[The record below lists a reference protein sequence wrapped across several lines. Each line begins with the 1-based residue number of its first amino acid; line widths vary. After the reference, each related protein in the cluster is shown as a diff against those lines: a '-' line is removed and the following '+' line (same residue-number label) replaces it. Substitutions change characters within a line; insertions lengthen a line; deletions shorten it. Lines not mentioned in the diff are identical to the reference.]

1 MKIRPTL
8 KCKPLASTALFLTT
22 LFGAQVQAAQTGK
35 TDDAPSI
42 EITTAMKD
50 QSLVQPNSAAYERE
64 VVRLRQE
71 GSKVYDFDRA
81 VLGDVLRAL
90 ATDANLDYLAL
101 PESSESDSTLVSI
114 HLNQSPFVAL
124 ETVAHAYGV
133 ALIFD
138 GGVWHMRPFDD
149 KQVIARNY
157 RLKYNLTEDVDLG
170 TGSSGG
176 MNSSGGGRSG
186 GYGSSGG
193 GMGGGLGGL
202 GGGGG
207 TYGGSSGGGYG
218 GGSGGGMGGIGIGTT
233 GISVQKKADTLLENI
248 KAILGIPT
256 HGFDARVAGEVAVG
270 EFANSPL
277 MVPLKNGSESQ
288 TVVEKSTS
296 GDKSDAAV
304 AWNSDNNSFFIV
316 ATRQQHQFVEAY
328 LNSFDKKQYLIGVEV
343 KFFETSRDPRSQLG
357 TDWSNWLDGGLTL
370 DSSGVES
377 VSKTNSFLN
386 VLAPQHLILNA
397 ATANA
402 KILMLNKDSE
412 SKFTSYPRVVTL
424 NNRPVQIQSVI
435 NQPVLSSSSSV
446 TPGVGG
452 TSTQSVQYMPIGTSI
467 VLVPK
472 RLDGDLINLHLQVTV
487 STISGTEIVGGNKY
501 PIPSTRAYQSQIQV
515 DNGYTVAIA
524 GLDENLD
531 TQEGTGIPL
540 LSRIPLAGWAFK
552 NRYHDKSKK
561 SMMIF
566 ITPTLMDSNGNGV
579 SHDPL
584 SELPRYKGDLPR
596 NAPQIYTDGTLVGG
610 PAKLGEAV
618 LWLDQQVR
626 KLAQIV
632 YEGRADSTHRE
643 QMSRLSDVCEALENY
658 LPACHQT
665 LAPERISL
673 AKGQLDQI
681 ETKISNVKSC
691 YRKNHVEGL
700 GYGKCKP

>member
-22 LFGAQVQAAQTGK
+22 LFGAQVQAAQASK
-35 TDDAPSI
+35 AEDSPSI

-71 GSKVYDFDRA
+71 TSKAYDFDRA

-170 TGSSGG
+170 SGSTGAMSG
-176 MNSSGGGRSG
+176 SGGGSG
-186 GYGSSGG
+186 GYGNSGG
-193 GMGGGLGGL
+193 GVSGGLGGM
-202 GGGGG
+202 GGG
-207 TYGGSSGGGYG
+207 TYGGGSGGGSSGGM
-218 GGSGGGMGGIGIGTT
+218 GGMGGIGIGTT
-233 GISVQKKADTLLENI
+233 GISVHKKADTLLENI

-270 EFANSPL
+270 EFAKSPL

-288 TVVEKSTS
+288 TVVEKSTPS
-296 GDKSDAAV
+296 DKSDAVV

-370 DSSGVES
+370 DSTGVENAIKS
-377 VSKTNSFLN
+377 NSFLN
-386 VLAPQHLILNA
+386 AVVPQHLILNA

-402 KILMLNKDSE
+402 KILLLNKDSE

-424 NNRPVQIQSVI
+424 NNRPVQIQSVV
-435 NQPVLSSSSSV
+435 NQPVLSSSASV

-467 VLVPK
+467 LLVPK
-472 RLDGDLINLHLQVTV
+472 RLDGDLINMHVQVTV
-487 STISGTEIVGGNKY
+487 STISGSEIVGGNKY

-566 ITPTLMDSNGNGV
+566 ITPTLMDSNGNGITN
-579 SHDPL
+579 DPL
-584 SELPRYKGDLPR
+584 SELPHYKGDLPR

-610 PAKLGEAV
+610 PSKLPDAV

-632 YEGRADSTHRE
+632 YEGRAESTHRE

>member
-1 MKIRPTL
+1 
-8 KCKPLASTALFLTT
+8 
-22 LFGAQVQAAQTGK
+22 
-35 TDDAPSI
+35 
-42 EITTAMKD
+42 
-50 QSLVQPNSAAYERE
+50 
-64 VVRLRQE
+64 
-71 GSKVYDFDRA
+71 
-81 VLGDVLRAL
+81 
-90 ATDANLDYLAL
+90 
-101 PESSESDSTLVSI
+101 
-114 HLNQSPFVAL
+114 
-124 ETVAHAYGV
+124 
-133 ALIFD
+133 
-138 GGVWHMRPFDD
+138 
-149 KQVIARNY
+149 
-157 RLKYNLTEDVDLG
+157 
-170 TGSSGG
+170 
-176 MNSSGGGRSG
+176 
-186 GYGSSGG
+186 
-193 GMGGGLGGL
+193 
-202 GGGGG
+202 
-207 TYGGSSGGGYG
+207 
-218 GGSGGGMGGIGIGTT
+218 
-233 GISVQKKADTLLENI
+233 
-248 KAILGIPT
+248 
-256 HGFDARVAGEVAVG
+256 
-270 EFANSPL
+270 

-288 TVVEKSTS
+288 TVVEKSTPS
-296 GDKSDAAV
+296 DKSDAVV

-370 DSSGVES
+370 DSTGVENAIKS
-377 VSKTNSFLN
+377 NSFLN
-386 VLAPQHLILNA
+386 AVVPQHLILNA

-402 KILMLNKDSE
+402 KILLLNKDSE

-424 NNRPVQIQSVI
+424 NNRPVQIQSVV
-435 NQPVLSSSSSV
+435 NQPVLSSSASV

-467 VLVPK
+467 LLVPK
-472 RLDGDLINLHLQVTV
+472 RLDGDLINMHVQVTV
-487 STISGTEIVGGNKY
+487 STISGSEIVGGNKY

-566 ITPTLMDSNGNGV
+566 ITPTLMDSNGNGITN
-579 SHDPL
+579 DPL
-584 SELPRYKGDLPR
+584 SELPHYKGDLPR

-610 PAKLGEAV
+610 PSKLPDAV

-632 YEGRADSTHRE
+632 YEGRAESTHRE